1 MATAVVLAAAHG
13 DVEGVTSRTAALR
26 KLLRDPA
33 AVIGAVIVAVVVV
46 CAVFAPLIARAD
58 PNAQDLTST
67 LVPPM
72 WIAGGVHAHPL
83 GTDNLGRDVL
93 TRIVWGA
100 RVSAIV
106 GISVVAIGGTIGVT
120 AGLLAGYRRGWVD
133 AVIAR
138 ITDVQLAFPL
148 VLLAVAIVAVV
159 GPGLWTVIAAIGLTS
174 WVQYVRVV
182 RAETLSLRERE
193 FVLAAQAAGA
203 TTPRVIGRHLLPE
216 RRVCGDRAGHVRD
229 RARDRAGI
237 VAVVPRPGRPA
248 DDAVVGRHARRRPPV
263 SRHGVVDRTL
273 PGPRDHDRGDG
284 RELAGRRPARRA
296 GPGVSVTHLAF

>member
-1 MATAVVLAAAHG
+1 MATAVAGVAAPT
-13 DVEGVTSRTAALR
+13 DVEGVTSRTASLR
-26 KLLRDPA
+26 KLGRDPA
-33 AVIGAVIVAVVVV
+33 AVIGAVIVAIVAV
-46 CAVFAPLIARAD
+46 CAVFAPLIARGD

-93 TRIVWGA
+93 TRIIWGA

-106 GISVVAIGGTIGVT
+106 GISVVLIGGTIGVT

-203 TTPRVIGRHLLPE
+203 TTTRVIGRHLLPNVASAAIVLGTFE
-216 RRVCGDRAGHVRD
+216 IARA
-229 RARDRAGI
+229 I
-237 VAVVPRPGRPA
+237 VLESSLSFLGLGVPPTTPSWGGMLADGRQYLDTAWWTALFPGLAIMIAVM
-248 DDAVVGRHARRRPPV
+248 
-263 SRHGVVDRTL
+263 GVNL
-273 PGPRDHDRGDG
+273 LGDG
-284 RELAGRRPARRA
+284 LRDALDPASR
-296 GPGVSVTHLAF
+296 

>member
-1 MATAVVLAAAHG
+1 MATAVAAVAGTHG
-13 DVEGVTSRTAALR
+13 DVEGVTSRAASLR
-26 KLLRDPA
+26 KLARDPA
-33 AVIGAVIVAVVVV
+33 AVIGAVIVAIVVL
-46 CAVFAPLIARAD
+46 CALFAPLIARAD
-58 PNAQDLTST
+58 PNAQDLAST
-67 LVPPM
+67 LMPPM

-93 TRIVWGA
+93 TRIIWGA
-100 RVSAIV
+100 RVSVIV
-106 GISVVAIGGTIGVT
+106 GISVVAIGGSIGVT

-203 TTPRVIGRHLLPE
+203 TTTRVIGRHLLPNVASAAIVLGTFE
-216 RRVCGDRAGHVRD
+216 IARA
-229 RARDRAGI
+229 I
-237 VAVVPRPGRPA
+237 VLESSLSFLGLGVPPTTPSWGGMLADGRQYLDTAWWTALFPGLAIMIAVM
-248 DDAVVGRHARRRPPV
+248 
-263 SRHGVVDRTL
+263 GVNL
-273 PGPRDHDRGDG
+273 LGDG
-284 RELAGRRPARRA
+284 LRDALDPASR
-296 GPGVSVTHLAF
+296 

>member
-1 MATAVVLAAAHG
+1 MATAVAGVPAAPG
-13 DVEGVTSRTAALR
+13 DIEGVTSRTASLR
-26 KLLRDPA
+26 KLARDPA
-33 AVIGAVIVAVVVV
+33 AVIGAVIVAIVVV
-46 CAVFAPLIARAD
+46 CAVFAPLIAHAD

-93 TRIVWGA
+93 TRIIWGA

-106 GISVVAIGGTIGVT
+106 GISVVIIGGTIGVT

-193 FVLAAQAAGA
+193 FVLAANAAGA
-203 TTPRVIGRHLLPE
+203 TSARVIGRHLLPNVASAAIVLGTFE
-216 RRVCGDRAGHVRD
+216 IARA
-229 RARDRAGI
+229 I
-237 VAVVPRPGRPA
+237 VLESSLSFLGLGVPPTTPSWGGMLADGRQYLDTAWWTALFPGLAIMIAVM
-248 DDAVVGRHARRRPPV
+248 
-263 SRHGVVDRTL
+263 GVNL
-273 PGPRDHDRGDG
+273 LGDG
-284 RELAGRRPARRA
+284 LRDALDPASR
-296 GPGVSVTHLAF
+296 

>member
-1 MATAVVLAAAHG
+1 VATATAGIAAAHG
-13 DVEGVTSRTAALR
+13 DVEGVTSRAASLR
-26 KLLRDPA
+26 KLTRDPA
-33 AVIGAVIVAVVVV
+33 AVIGAVIVAIVVI
-46 CAVFAPLIARAD
+46 CAVFAPLIARGD

-72 WIAGGVHAHPL
+72 WIAGGVHVHPL
-83 GTDNLGRDVL
+83 GTDNLGRDLL
-93 TRIVWGA
+93 TRIIWGA

-203 TTPRVIGRHLLPE
+203 TTTRVIGRHLLPNVASAAIVLGTFE
-216 RRVCGDRAGHVRD
+216 IARA
-229 RARDRAGI
+229 I
-237 VAVVPRPGRPA
+237 VLESSLSFLGLGVPPTTPSWGGMLADGRQYLDTAWWTALFPGLAIMTAVM
-248 DDAVVGRHARRRPPV
+248 
-263 SRHGVVDRTL
+263 GVNL
-273 PGPRDHDRGDG
+273 LGDG
-284 RELAGRRPARRA
+284 LRDALDPASR
-296 GPGVSVTHLAF
+296 

>member
-1 MATAVVLAAAHG
+1 VATAIAGVAATY
-13 DVEGVTSRTAALR
+13 DDIDGVTSRTAALR
-26 KLLRDPA
+26 KLARDPA
-33 AVIGAVIVAVVVV
+33 AVIGAVIVAIVVV
-46 CAVFAPLIARAD
+46 CAVFAPLITRVD

-83 GTDNLGRDVL
+83 GTDNLGRDLL
-93 TRIVWGA
+93 TRIIWGA

-203 TTPRVIGRHLLPE
+203 TTTRVIGRHLLPNVASAAIVLGTFE
-216 RRVCGDRAGHVRD
+216 IARA
-229 RARDRAGI
+229 I
-237 VAVVPRPGRPA
+237 VLESSLSFLGLGVPPTTPSWGGMLADGRQYLDTAWWTALFPGLAIMTAVM
-248 DDAVVGRHARRRPPV
+248 
-263 SRHGVVDRTL
+263 GVNL
-273 PGPRDHDRGDG
+273 LGDG
-284 RELAGRRPARRA
+284 LRDALDPASR
-296 GPGVSVTHLAF
+296 

>member
-1 MATAVVLAAAHG
+1 VATAVAGVAAAQG
-13 DVEGVTSRTAALR
+13 DVEGVTSRTASLR
-26 KLLRDPA
+26 KLTRDPA
-33 AVIGAVIVAVVVV
+33 AVIGAVIVAIVVV

-93 TRIVWGA
+93 TRIIWGA

-106 GISVVAIGGTIGVT
+106 GISVVIIGGTIGVT

-193 FVLAAQAAGA
+193 FVLAANAAGA
-203 TTPRVIGRHLLPE
+203 TTTRVIGRHLLPNVASAAIVLGTFE
-216 RRVCGDRAGHVRD
+216 IARA
-229 RARDRAGI
+229 I
-237 VAVVPRPGRPA
+237 VLESSLSFLGLGVPPTTPSWGGMLADGRQYLDTAWWTALFPGLAIMTAVM
-248 DDAVVGRHARRRPPV
+248 
-263 SRHGVVDRTL
+263 GVNL
-273 PGPRDHDRGDG
+273 LGDG
-284 RELAGRRPARRA
+284 LRDALDPASR
-296 GPGVSVTHLAF
+296 

>member
-1 MATAVVLAAAHG
+1 MATAIAGVAAAPG
-13 DVEGVTSRTAALR
+13 DVDGVTSRTAALR

-106 GISVVAIGGTIGVT
+106 GISVVVIGGTIGVT

-182 RAETLSLRERE
+182 RAETLSLRARE

-203 TTPRVIGRHLLPE
+203 TTTRVIARHLLPNVASAAIVLGTFE
-216 RRVCGDRAGHVRD
+216 IARA
-229 RARDRAGI
+229 I
-237 VAVVPRPGRPA
+237 VLESSLSFLGLGVPPTTPSWGGMLADGRQYLDTAWWTALFPGLAIMIAVM
-248 DDAVVGRHARRRPPV
+248 
-263 SRHGVVDRTL
+263 GVNL
-273 PGPRDHDRGDG
+273 LGDG
-284 RELAGRRPARRA
+284 LRDALDPASR
-296 GPGVSVTHLAF
+296 

>member
-1 MATAVVLAAAHG
+1 VATAIAGAAAGHAG
-13 DVEGVTSRTAALR
+13 AEGVTSRTAALR
-26 KLLRDPA
+26 KLARDPA

-106 GISVVAIGGTIGVT
+106 GISVVLIGGTIGVT

-203 TTPRVIGRHLLPE
+203 TTTRVIGRHLLPNVASAAIVLGTFE
-216 RRVCGDRAGHVRD
+216 IARA
-229 RARDRAGI
+229 I
-237 VAVVPRPGRPA
+237 VLESSLSFLGLGVPPTTPSWGGMLADGRQYLDTAWWTALFPGLAIMTAVM
-248 DDAVVGRHARRRPPV
+248 
-263 SRHGVVDRTL
+263 GVNL
-273 PGPRDHDRGDG
+273 LGDG
-284 RELAGRRPARRA
+284 LRDALDPASR
-296 GPGVSVTHLAF
+296 

>member
-1 MATAVVLAAAHG
+1 MRATADATITPVHDAAAR
-13 DVEGVTSRTAALR
+13 GVRSSAVRRLT
-26 KLLRDPA
+26 RDPA
-33 AVIGAVIVAVVVV
+33 AVFGAVIVAIV
-46 CAVFAPLIARAD
+46 AFFALFAPLIAHGD

-72 WIAGGVHAHPL
+72 WIAGGTHAHPL

-93 TRIVWGA
+93 TRIIWGA

-133 AVIAR
+133 SIIAR

-159 GPGLWTVIAAIGLTS
+159 GAGLWTVIAAIGLTS

-182 RAETLSLRERE
+182 RAEAMSLRERE
-193 FVLAAQAAGA
+193 FVAAAEAAGA
-203 TTPRVIGRHLLPE
+203 APARVLARHLLPNVASAAIVLGTFE
-216 RRVCGDRAGHVRD
+216 IARA
-229 RARDRAGI
+229 I
-237 VAVVPRPGRPA
+237 VLESSLSFLGLGVPPTTPSWGGMLADGRQYLDTAWWTALFPGLAIMTAVM
-248 DDAVVGRHARRRPPV
+248 
-263 SRHGVVDRTL
+263 GVNL
-273 PGPRDHDRGDG
+273 LGDG
-284 RELAGRRPARRA
+284 LRDALDPGAR
-296 GPGVSVTHLAF
+296 

>member
-1 MATAVVLAAAHG
+1 VATALAGGVPAQG
-13 DVEGVTSRTAALR
+13 DVEGVTSRTASLR
-26 KLLRDPA
+26 KLARDPA
-33 AVIGAVIVAVVVV
+33 AVIGAVIVAIVVV

-58 PNAQDLTST
+58 PNAQDLAST
-67 LVPPM
+67 LLPPA

-93 TRIVWGA
+93 TRIIWGA

-203 TTPRVIGRHLLPE
+203 TSTRVIGRHLLPNVASAAIVLGTFE
-216 RRVCGDRAGHVRD
+216 IARA
-229 RARDRAGI
+229 I
-237 VAVVPRPGRPA
+237 VLESSLSFLGLGVPPTTPSWGGMLADGRQYLDTAWWTALFPGLAIMTAVM
-248 DDAVVGRHARRRPPV
+248 
-263 SRHGVVDRTL
+263 GVNL
-273 PGPRDHDRGDG
+273 LGDG
-284 RELAGRRPARRA
+284 LRDALDPATR
-296 GPGVSVTHLAF
+296 